1 MARRKEPGIIYYS
14 MEADH
19 TQHPK
24 VRLLFNEFGSDGYWI
39 WSCLLDRI
47 YKAKGYYF
55 DTRDVDDLELFA
67 SDVCKKPLTQVL
79 DVIKGAVRRDLF
91 NKVIFEKHGILTSD
105 RVQLT
110 YLKATEERRRKGTDI
125 ELFNHLCLI
134 SEDLND
140 LPYNSRIILLSM
152 DSSTEISDS
161 STEELNNSTEQS
173 ANKSIVKKSRVKKSK
188 EDKRINDGSDEPKN
202 YSSDDQVLFTAFTEW
217 IHKHAPTVGKM
228 EEPFSID
235 QYLKLKKKGFT
246 REQTQA
252 YLIKMHNYKPLT
264 KKNRSAY
271 LTLLNWDRMQKD
283 RDGGNNQNNK
293 ESAEKS
299 MVI

>member
-1 MARRKEPGIIYYS
+1 
-14 MEADH
+14 
-19 TQHPK
+19 
-24 VRLLFNEFGSDGYWI
+24 
-39 WSCLLDRI
+39 
-47 YKAKGYYF
+47 
-55 DTRDVDDLELFA
+55 
-67 SDVCKKPLTQVL
+67 
-79 DVIKGAVRRDLF
+79 
-91 NKVIFEKHGILTSD
+91 
-105 RVQLT
+105 
-110 YLKATEERRRKGTDI
+110 
-125 ELFNHLCLI
+125 
-134 SEDLND
+134 
-140 LPYNSRIILLSM
+140 M